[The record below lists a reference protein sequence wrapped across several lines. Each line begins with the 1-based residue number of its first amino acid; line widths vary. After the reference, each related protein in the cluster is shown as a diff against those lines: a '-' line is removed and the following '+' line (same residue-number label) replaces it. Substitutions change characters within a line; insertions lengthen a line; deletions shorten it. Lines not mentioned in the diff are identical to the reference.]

1 MERVFLLEEIDRIAA
16 DVLASASHP
25 VIVLN
30 GEMGAGKTTLVN
42 AMCKALR
49 VVDATSSPTFSLINE
64 YRTDHGDP
72 VFHIDAY
79 RLKNEAEAF
88 AIGMDEYLESGN
100 RCFIEWAEKVP
111 NLLPPTYSI
120 IDLTTLPDGRRHLVL
135 R

>member
-1 MERVFLLEEIDRIAA
+1 MERLFLLEEIDRVAA
-16 DVLASASHP
+16 DILASASHP

-30 GEMGAGKTTLVN
+30 GAMGVGKTTLVN
-42 AMCKALR
+42 AMCKAMG

-64 YRTDHGDP
+64 YRTDQGAT

-111 NLLPPTYSI
+111 NLLPPAYSV
-120 IDLTTLPDGRRHLVL
+120 IDLTALPDGRRQLVL